1 MSAAPVG
8 EGCDVHGVLP
18 ICARSSPVSHARSVT
33 VTNESDK
40 QTQLDK
46 IEKLEPRVKEEFC
59 KARAAALLADATAA
73 AMAAAASARTS
84 IASSSANTSSPRSQ
98 ADGQSFTGSST
109 ASLDNRLR
117 ESVDEGPHA
126 PPKYA
131 CDDGSSGAHAPSKRS
146 SWTRKPS
153 VDEGPHAPPKYACD
167 DGSSG
172 AHAPSKRSSW
182 TRKPKRVSF
191 EDGSAVAEEASGESP
206 GAQEKVGEKER
217 RLSADEASTFRAK
230 LFLDLHVK
238 GFTVRV
244 LWDVLQE
251 EEALLLNG
259 MQVADNSSRQSQSD
273 LKEGLER
280 FVGARSKARDIK
292 VHVLRAIMSHESL
305 AFADI
310 REQLERAAAPPDEH
324 ELERL
329 ADALDEQRVKAR
341 SKSTGMQRIRRL
353 FSGQI

>member
-117 ESVDEGPHA
+117 E
-126 PPKYA
+126 
-131 CDDGSSGAHAPSKRS
+131 
-146 SWTRKPS
+146 S